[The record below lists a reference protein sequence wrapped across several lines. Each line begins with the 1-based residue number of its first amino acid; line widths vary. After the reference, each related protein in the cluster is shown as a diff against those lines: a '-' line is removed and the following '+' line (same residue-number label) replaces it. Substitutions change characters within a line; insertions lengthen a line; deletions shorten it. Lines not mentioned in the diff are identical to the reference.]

1 MDISGV
7 MTPAAS
13 QVAKQ
18 KVGDAVGLS
27 VLDKAMDIEVAAA
40 SAIINSV
47 VNQTQQIPTEKL
59 PPHLGR
65 NVDVT
70 A

>member
-7 MTPAAS
+7 LNPAVNQAS
-13 QVAKQ
+13 RQ
-18 KVGDAVGLS
+18 KTGEAVSLA
-27 VLDKAMDIEVAAA
+27 VLDKAMDVEVEAAA
-40 SAIINSV
+40 ELLSSV
-47 VNQTQQIPTEKL
+47 PHPTQEVPTEKL

-65 NVDVT
+65 NINVT

>member
-7 MTPAAS
+7 LNPAVNQAS
-13 QVAKQ
+13 RQRPGEV
-18 KVGDAVGLS
+18 VSLT
-27 VLDKAMDIEVAAA
+27 VLDKAMEVEVEAATA
-40 SAIINSV
+40 LINSLPP
-47 VNQTQQIPTEKL
+47 PTEPVPAEKL

-65 NVDVT
+65 NLNVT